1 MKKILALLGLIT
13 ISTAPVVSVVSCS
26 TIDYKIKQSFASWTF
41 STKIDSAIYGPVFKG
56 GEINDDKWFFYW
68 FMAQYMNAAQYE
80 KIDITFYQLT
90 NNNVSSN
97 IPVPETLDIWELL
110 NNKFWFE
117 TIVNFVNN
125 NKINQLYLRTVLL
138 YLSIYNP
145 IMALA
150 PSALF
155 EANYHNG
162 IISIAYNYDNI
173 GQINEY
179 KKEMKNQYEKLINEE
194 ISVKYPDL
202 IPYFL
207 STSEAN
213 RKIEQLINSLVQV
226 MIILQDKFTII
237 INILT

>member
-13 ISTAPVVSVVSCS
+13 LSTAPVTSLVSCS
-26 TIDYKIKQSFASWTF
+26 TIDYKIKHSFASWTF
-41 STKIDSAIYGPVFKG
+41 STKIDSPIYGPVFKG

-68 FMAQYMNAAQYE
+68 FMAQYMHAAQYQ

-90 NNNVSSN
+90 NNTVSSN
-97 IPVPETLDIWELL
+97 IPVPESLDIWELL

-125 NKINQLYLRTVLL
+125 NKINHLYLTTVLI
-138 YLSIYNP
+138 YLAIYNP
-145 IMALA
+145 IMALT
-150 PSALF
+150 PTALF
-155 EANYHNG
+155 TTDYHNG
-162 IISIAYNYDNI
+162 IINIAYNYDNI
-173 GQINEY
+173 GEINDY
-179 KKEMKNQYEKLINEE
+179 KKKMKSQYEQLINEE

-207 STSEAN
+207 SISEAN
-213 RKIEQLINSLVQV
+213 SKIEQLINSLIQV
-226 MIILQDKFTII
+226 MIILQAKFTII